1 MEWEYFKSPR
11 LGLRRELMRISK
23 KLLRLYIPAK
33 EHMHMKGWFIQ
44 PSHLN
49 AWGKARS
56 LGSKVL
62 RKNAAANSEPTSL

>member
-1 MEWEYFKSPR
+1 MEWEYLKGPR

-23 KLLRLYIPAK
+23 KLLRLFIPAK
-33 EHMHMKGWFIQ
+33 EHRHMTGWFIQ

-56 LGSKVL
+56 LRSGVL
-62 RKNAAANSEPTSL
+62 RKNAAAN